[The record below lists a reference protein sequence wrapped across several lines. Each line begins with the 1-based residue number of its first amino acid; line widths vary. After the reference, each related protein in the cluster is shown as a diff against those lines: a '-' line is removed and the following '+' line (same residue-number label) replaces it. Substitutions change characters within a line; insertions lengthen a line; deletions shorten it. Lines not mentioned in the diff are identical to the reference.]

1 MSEPKRRLGNLLEPE
16 TSGQY
21 MRPEAIAM
29 RRIVV
34 EMGRWLSPFMRDEP
48 LPVLSEWERTVD
60 LLKLD
65 HNHAARERNANV
77 KRTRTG
83 IDKSNQVLE
92 RMHDD
97 RPVSKN
103 ERSGRTSQYKVQTEA
118 ELREIEAV
126 KAKARSNPV
135 HRVTPQAIVKP
146 NREEA
151 IARITAVAS
160 EVAERD
166 AAIRS
171 ESERA
176 ERRRETSRQAQ
187 ARYLQKI
194 KADPERA
201 EIERAKRREQERA
214 RARRNGVKPRS
225 TRSD

>member
-16 TSGQY
+16 TSGQR

-118 ELREIEAV
+118 ELREIEAA
-126 KAKARSNPV
+126 KAKARRTPSHRAKVPPV
-135 HRVTPQAIVKP
+135 VKHDP
-146 NREEA
+146 AVA
-151 IARITAVAS
+151 IARIASVAAEKAEAEAVKT
-160 EVAERD
+160 E
-166 AAIRS
+166 AA
-171 ESERA
+171 RA
-176 ERRRETSRQAQ
+176 EKRREVCRKAQ
-187 ARYLQKI
+187 TRYAAKI

-225 TRSD
+225 STR